1 MSGHEQLTAG
11 HAAADDDAGQ
21 RYELTG
27 FAGWLDTRFRSPAAI
42 YGLIVFASFL
52 AISSDHAVDAW
63 DMLDT
68 AIWSILVFFTAHV
81 FAHTLTDH
89 AQHGLR
95 RATWQSMQHSAGM
108 LYAAI
113 PATIAL
119 VITGM
124 QHAAPDDAYDAAM
137 WTTIVVLGVLGYVAY
152 WRRGAHIAIR
162 LLGALGTA
170 VLGGFI
176 VILEYSIH

>member
-1 MSGHEQLTAG
+1 MSTPDTGAETAP
-11 HAAADDDAGQ
+11 AAD
-21 RYELTG
+21 RRLSG
-27 FAGWLDTRFRSPAAI
+27 FAGWFDARFRSPAAI

-52 AISSDHAVDAW
+52 AISSDHAEDAW
-63 DMLDT
+63 EMLET
-68 AIWSILVFFTAHV
+68 AVLSIVVFFIAHV

-89 AQHGLR
+89 AEHGLWGSTKHAVR
-95 RATWQSMQHSAGM
+95 HAAGM

-113 PATIAL
+113 PGSIAL
-119 VITGM
+119 IATGM
-124 QHAAPDDAYDAAM
+124 QGSTPDDAYDAAM

-170 VLGGFI
+170 FLGAFI
-176 VILEYSIH
+176 VVLEYAIH